1 MRVAARLTGSAGVSK
16 SWLGSGLWSGL
27 LLLAVASPAP
37 AKPSPE
43 RGDEAASSIH
53 ARTLV
58 LDSHVDVLLPETAAR
73 YAGADGKSAADL
85 DKLIR
90 GGVGAVALAVAVGPG
105 ARSGPGLAEA
115 RHEAASKLEAV
126 LAFTREHADRVALA
140 KSADDVTRLHEQ
152 KKIAVILSFL
162 NARSIGTDLAEI
174 DRYHAAGVRLF
185 GFTHAG
191 HNDFADSSRPKGGDP
206 IAEHHGLSALG
217 KRAVERLNRLG
228 VIIDV
233 SQLTTDALLQTLEL
247 TRAPVVASHS
257 AARALVDNNRN
268 LSDRELEAI
277 QRKGGVVQVTAFS
290 TYLAPPPKDFPAR
303 VAELRKRF
311 SLPEATAPDAGVQS
325 LPAPKQDEFYKALR
339 GLTPQATLA
348 QFVDHIDYIV
358 KKIGIDHV
366 GIGSDFN
373 HGAGVIGFQN
383 EGEAGNVTR
392 ELVRRGY
399 DEAQIDKIWGG
410 NFLRVFRAVEAES
423 KKLAK

>member
-1 MRVAARLTGSAGVSK
+1 MFTSARSVK
-16 SWLGSGLWSGL
+16 SWVVRALWSS
-27 LLLAVASPAP
+27 LLLAVVSPAL

-43 RGDEAASSIH
+43 RIDEQARAIH

-58 LDSHVDVLLPETAAR
+58 LDSHVDVLLPSTPAR
-73 YAGADGKSAADL
+73 YAGSDGKSAAEL
-85 DKLIR
+85 DQLVR

-105 ARSGPGLAEA
+105 ARSGEGLAEA
-115 RHEAASKLEAV
+115 RREAASKLDAV

-140 KSADDVTRLHEQ
+140 KTADQVTKLHEQ
-152 KKIAVILSFL
+152 GKIAVILSFL
-162 NARSIGTDLAEI
+162 NARSIGTDLAQI
-174 DRYHAAGVRLF
+174 DRYYAAGVRLF

-191 HNDFADSSRPKGGDP
+191 HNDFADSSRPRGDQP

-217 KRAVERLNRLG
+217 KRAVGTLNRLG
-228 VIIDV
+228 MIIDL
-233 SQLTTDALLQTLEL
+233 SQLTTEALLQTLEL
-247 TRAPVVASHS
+247 SRAPVVASHS
-257 AARALVDNNRN
+257 AARALVDNPRN
-268 LSDRELEAI
+268 LSDQELDAI
-277 QRKGGVVQVTAFS
+277 KRSGGVVQVTAFS
-290 TYLAPPPKDFPAR
+290 AYLTPAPKDYAPR
-303 VAELRKRF
+303 LAELRKRF

-325 LPAPKQDEFYKALR
+325 LPAQKQDEFYKALG
-339 GLTPQATLA
+339 GLSPKATLA

-383 EGEAGNVTR
+383 EGDAGNVTR

-399 DEAQIDKIWGG
+399 DEAQIAKIWGG

-423 KKLAK
+423 KKLQK

>member
-1 MRVAARLTGSAGVSK
+1 MFTSAGSFK
-16 SWLGSGLWSGL
+16 SWVRPGFWSGL
-27 LLLAVASPAP
+27 LLLAVVSPAL
-37 AKPSPE
+37 AKPSPD
-43 RGDEAASSIH
+43 RIDEQARAIH

-58 LDSHVDVLLPETAAR
+58 LDSHVDVLLPNTPAR
-73 YAGADGKSAADL
+73 YAGSDGKSAAEL
-85 DKLIR
+85 DKLLS

-105 ARSGPGLAEA
+105 ARNATGLSDA
-115 RHEAASKLEAV
+115 RREAASKLDAV

-140 KSADDVTRLHEQ
+140 KSADDVAKLHEQ
-152 KKIAVILSFL
+152 GKVAVILSFL
-162 NARSIGTDLAEI
+162 NARSIGTDLAEL

-191 HNDFADSSRPKGGDP
+191 HNDFADSSRPWGEEP

-247 TRAPVVASHS
+247 TRVPVVASHS
-257 AARALVDNNRN
+257 AARALVDNPRN
-268 LSDRELEAI
+268 LSDPELEAI
-277 QRKGGVVQVTAFS
+277 ERKGGVVQVTAFGS
-290 TYLAPPPKDFPAR
+290 YLAPPPKDYPAR
-303 VAELRKRF
+303 LAELRKRF
-311 SLPEATAPDAGVQS
+311 SLPESIAPGAGVQS
-325 LPAPKQDEFYKALR
+325 LPAPKQDEFYKALG
-339 GLTPQATLA
+339 GLAPKATLA

-399 DEAQIDKIWGG
+399 DEAQIQKVWGG

-423 KKLAK
+423 KKPRK